1 MDLRCLIELLSSS
14 LLHYVQPL
22 SQADAV
28 PISSD
33 DMSSSSLTLRSDGE
47 DDNAEVAGA
56 YGDVFSKSIEK
67 LKDAS
72 SVSLIFHLILVILAV
87 QI

>member
-1 MDLRCLIELLSSS
+1 MGGLRCLTGLLSSS
-14 LLHYVQPL
+14 LLHCVQPL

-33 DMSSSSLTLRSDGE
+33 DTTSSSLALRSNE
-47 DDNAEVAGA
+47 DNNAEVAGA

-72 SVSLIFHLILVILAV
+72 SVSLILPLILAILAV

>member
-1 MDLRCLIELLSSS
+1 MIGLLSSS

-22 SQADAV
+22 FQADAV
-28 PISSD
+28 SISSD
-33 DMSSSSLTLRSDGE
+33 DMSSSSVALRSDGE
-47 DDNAEVAGA
+47 DDNTEVAGA

-72 SVSLIFHLILVILAV
+72 SVSLMLHLILVILVV